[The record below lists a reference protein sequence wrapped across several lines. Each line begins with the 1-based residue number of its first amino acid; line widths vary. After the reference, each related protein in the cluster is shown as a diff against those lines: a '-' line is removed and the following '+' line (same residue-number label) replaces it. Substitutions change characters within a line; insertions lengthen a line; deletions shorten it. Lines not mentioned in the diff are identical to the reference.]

1 MEAKCKSSVKNYV
14 HLCTNNGK
22 HQPDIVALDKLINR
36 KKTFCQ
42 FAGLK
47 QSGES

>member
-1 MEAKCKSSVKNYV
+1 MQKECEKLSTTVLIPND
-14 HLCTNNGK
+14 GK
-22 HQPDIVALDKLINR
+22 HQPDNVALDKLINR